1 MAQVVIPLRD
11 RVLIAENKTE
21 AKTESGIILD
31 GVTSIR
37 DSKSGTVIE
46 IGPLVTDVVVGDK
59 VFLDWSKAQMVK
71 VGDAQRVL
79 IKQEDIVGILREV

>member
-1 MAQVVIPLRD
+1 MTQTVIPLRD

-21 AKTESGIILD
+21 TKTESGIILD

-46 IGPLVTDVVVGDK
+46 IGPLVTDVAIGDK